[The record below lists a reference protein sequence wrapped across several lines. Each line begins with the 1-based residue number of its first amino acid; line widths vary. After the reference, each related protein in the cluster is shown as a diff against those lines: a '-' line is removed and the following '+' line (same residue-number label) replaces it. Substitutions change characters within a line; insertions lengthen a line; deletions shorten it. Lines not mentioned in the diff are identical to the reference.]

1 MTGKG
6 RSDIY
11 KTQYCRR
18 ADRPPL
24 LVNKVTVSEAFQQ
37 ANRRLLH
44 LVLAWIMFSLLLG
57 AGLLALI
64 IPGFY
69 ILYRLVFSLSGTVL
83 DNVSALDSLS
93 NSWELTKGRWWL
105 VFRSSLLISIV
116 VFVPVI
122 AIALLIDPKGQ
133 SLQAQLA
140 SSVLGFL
147 AGPLMGVY
155 IVLLYRRL
163 RDSVATIQ

>member
-1 MTGKG
+1 
-6 RSDIY
+6 
-11 KTQYCRR
+11 
-18 ADRPPL
+18 
-24 LVNKVTVSEAFQQ
+24 
-37 ANRRLLH
+37 
-44 LVLAWIMFSLLLG
+44 MFSLLLG